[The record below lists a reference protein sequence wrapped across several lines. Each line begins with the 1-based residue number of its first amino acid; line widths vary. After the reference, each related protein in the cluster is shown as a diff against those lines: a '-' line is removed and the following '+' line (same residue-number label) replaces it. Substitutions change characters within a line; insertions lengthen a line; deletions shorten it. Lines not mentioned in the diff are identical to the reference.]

1 MLKAIFHQPWR
12 SGWLGQLLGC
22 HSVAEEDL
30 GRCWCQKQFKGMPH
44 LQGARALI
52 MTKEVIIDEKGDDIT
67 SKLMVIPFADDRP
80 YIPKDSRNT

>member
-1 MLKAIFHQPWR
+1 
-12 SGWLGQLLGC
+12 
-22 HSVAEEDL
+22 
-30 GRCWCQKQFKGMPH
+30 MPH